1 MKKPENLTARSQ
13 RTGIHLLCAPARS
26 FNGVV
31 CQIARERKGVIATAT
46 IDNDNF
52 GARRGGVHMFEKSAD
67 DCGFI

>member
-1 MKKPENLTARSQ
+1 
-13 RTGIHLLCAPARS
+13 LLCAPARS
-26 FNGVV
+26 FNSVV

-52 GARRGGVHMFEKSAD
+52 GAGRGGAHMLEKSAD